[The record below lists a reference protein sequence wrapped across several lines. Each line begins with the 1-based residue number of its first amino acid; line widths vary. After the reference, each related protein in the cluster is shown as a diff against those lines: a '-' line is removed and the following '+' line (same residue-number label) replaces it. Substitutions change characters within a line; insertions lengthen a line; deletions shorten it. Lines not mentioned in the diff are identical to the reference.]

1 MCAIWPRPLARA
13 QGKNIVPAFARVGPI
28 GGDAPGKQGRAF
40 AFSFHAKPQPPVSAS
55 SPETDLP
62 SGDPLSDTVDSVP
75 DPCAK
80 PHSTDRR
87 KMPGLMLGAMGVVF
101 GDIGTSPLYALRET
115 VRYTEGGLANHVAV
129 MGSLSMIFWAL
140 ILVVT
145 VKYVLIIMRADNNGE
160 GGTLALAALA
170 HRSTGMSRRL
180 KSTIGVG
187 AIVGLALFYGD
198 GILTPAISVLSAV
211 EGLGVE
217 APHFAPLVVPLTLAI
232 LIGLFMIQSRGTHK
246 LGRLF
251 GPVMLLWFLAL
262 GVFGFLSLIRNPVIL
277 TAVNPWYA
285 LQMFIHAPW
294 VAFVSLG
301 AVVLAVTG
309 CEALY
314 ADMGHFGKRP
324 IQYAWL
330 FIALPALLLNY
341 FGQGAALLRNPADA
355 AYAFFSVIPQ
365 WAHYPMVIMATLAAI
380 IASQAVITG
389 VFSMTQQAVQLG
401 QLPRMEIRHTSATDY
416 GQIYVPRMNV
426 LLALGVVLIVL
437 IFKNSG
443 ALAAAYGIA
452 VTGVMVIDTF
462 NASVVAG
469 RQWRWNATLVLL
481 LFGAMGASDMI
492 FFTSNA
498 LKIPEGGWL
507 PLLIAFAVFV
517 GMDTWRRGRRVH
529 MEKVRSESLPLNLF
543 LERADKSTLRVAGL
557 GVFLSSRTD
566 VVPGALL
573 HNLKHNKV
581 LHERVVIAT
590 VVVEDT
596 PMVAA
601 AKRIDVEKLGKGFY
615 AVRIHHGFF
624 ETPDVPRALED
635 ARRFGLALD
644 LNTATFFIGRETLV
658 HAEHSE
664 LSRWRNWLY
673 RNIAG
678 NALSPARFYHLPP
691 NRVVELGTQVTI

>member
-1 MCAIWPRPLARA
+1 
-13 QGKNIVPAFARVGPI
+13 
-28 GGDAPGKQGRAF
+28 
-40 AFSFHAKPQPPVSAS
+40 
-55 SPETDLP
+55 
-62 SGDPLSDTVDSVP
+62 
-75 DPCAK
+75 
-80 PHSTDRR
+80 
-87 KMPGLMLGAMGVVF
+87 MLGAMGVVF
-101 GDIGTSPLYALRET
+101 GDIGTSPLYALRQT
-115 VRYTEGGLANHVAV
+115 VLATEGGLANHIAV

-170 HRSTGMSRRL
+170 HRSQGLTR
-180 KSTIGVG
+180 KVKATIGIG
-187 AIVGLALFYGD
+187 AIIGLALFFGD
-198 GILTPAISVLSAV
+198 GMLTPAITVLSAV
-211 EGLGVE
+211 EGLTVE
-217 APHFAPLVVPLTLAI
+217 TPRFAPMVVPLVVAI
-232 LIGLFMIQSRGTHK
+232 LIGLFLMQSSGTHK

-251 GPVMLLWFLAL
+251 GPVMLLWFFVL
-262 GVFGFLSLIRNPVIL
+262 GAFGFLSLVRTPAIL
-277 TAVNPWYA
+277 AAVNPYYA
-285 LQMFIHAPW
+285 LEMFLNAPW

-330 FIALPALLLNY
+330 FVALPALMLNY
-341 FGQGAALLRNPADA
+341 FGQGAALLRNPGEASI
-355 AYAFFSVIPQ
+355 AFFSVIPH
-365 WAHYPMVIMATLAAI
+365 WAHLPMVLLATLAAI
-380 IASQAVITG
+380 IASQSVITG

-416 GQIYVPRMNV
+416 GQIYVPRMNAF
-426 LLALGVVLIVL
+426 LAVGVVLIVL
-437 IFKNSG
+437 IFRSSG

-462 NASVVAG
+462 NASIVAG
-469 RQWRWNATLVLL
+469 KQWRWNPAVVIG
-481 LFGAMGASDMI
+481 LFGAIGISDLL
-492 FFTSNA
+492 FFSANS

-507 PLLIAFAVFV
+507 PLLIAFGVFV

-543 LERADKSTLRVAGL
+543 LERADKSAQRVAGL

-590 VVVEDT
+590 VSVEDT
-596 PMVAA
+596 PLVPAN
-601 AKRIDVEKLGKGFY
+601 KRIEVEKLGKGFY

-624 ETPDVPRALED
+624 ETPDVPQAMED

-644 LNTATFFIGRETLV
+644 VTTATFFIGRETLV
-658 HAEHSE
+658 PAEHSE

-673 RNIAG
+673 RTLAG

-691 NRVVELGTQVTI
+691 NRVVELGTQIAI